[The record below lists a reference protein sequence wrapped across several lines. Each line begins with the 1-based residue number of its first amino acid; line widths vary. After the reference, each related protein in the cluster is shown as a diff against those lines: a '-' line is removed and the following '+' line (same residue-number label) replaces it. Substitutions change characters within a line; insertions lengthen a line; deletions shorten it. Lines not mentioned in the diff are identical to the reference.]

1 MSNSF
6 LYKINNFEPK
16 IFGTKFESIKK
27 KIFLQSIKI
36 LQEEINLRKYKLSEL
51 SSFIK
56 NKKKK
61 NLLIKKDLEKENR
74 NLLLKNEIL
83 KQEIISWREKYKN
96 ISDLSEKNIEQLKY
110 IKITAEEQ
118 NFILDNKLKTK
129 FYIRK

>member
-16 IFGTKFESIKK
+16 IFATKFESIIK

-56 NKKKK
+56 NKNKK

-83 KQEIISWREKYKN
+83 KK
-96 ISDLSEKNIEQLKY
+96 
-110 IKITAEEQ
+110 
-118 NFILDNKLKTK
+118 
-129 FYIRK
+129 